1 MRRSAAGNV
10 VDLYWG
16 DRNIRFHICDPLAH
30 SDRADELTGQA
41 DHDPPPAS
49 CADGED
55 RLRPRADQEAVRV
68 AGVRRKLV
76 AKGLE
81 RVQRGYPL
89 TSKET
94 WPEPG
99 S

>member
-1 MRRSAAGNV
+1 MLGCEPGSGHRRVLRTSFPIARMRRSAAGNV

-49 CADGED
+49 CADGPPW
-55 RLRPRADQEAVRV
+55 LPVHGTSGP
-68 AGVRRKLV
+68 AG
-76 AKGLE
+76 
-81 RVQRGYPL
+81 
-89 TSKET
+89 
-94 WPEPG
+94 
-99 S
+99 